1 MSTAETK
8 SAIAAILAAETGM
21 SAEELVSW
29 FEIPKQAEHGDL
41 AFPCFRLSNAL
52 RKAPP
57 QIAGDLHQ
65 KLFAAA
71 LPSGVASVAAVGGYL
86 NFKYE
91 TGSVIV
97 DSLRRVLTEGAS
109 YGSNT
114 SGNGQTVVLEYS
126 SVNIAKPFGIGHL
139 RSTII
144 GASLNRMFSKLGYKT
159 ISINHLGDWGTQ
171 FGNLI
176 AAYKRWGREY
186 SFAGNPIDD
195 LYRLYVRFHDVAKD
209 DSAFEQQGRDEF
221 RKLEQGDAENLAL
234 WQRFI
239 DYSMQ
244 DFDRVYRLLNV
255 HFDYSTGE
263 SFYRDKM
270 DAVIQE
276 LEKKRLLSQSEGATI
291 VDLSAY
297 DLTPCLIKKSDESTL
312 YATRDLTALLYR
324 KQTFNFAKILY
335 VVGTAQKLHFR
346 QFFKVAEL
354 MGYDWV
360 KTQAVHVDFG
370 WVKFA
375 GEMMSTRAGKV
386 IFFDEVLERAKS
398 LAREI
403 ITRENPDVSNVDWT
417 AEKVAV
423 AAIVFTQLRMRRN
436 KDVNF
441 IWEEALSFK
450 GETGPYLQY
459 THARLSSL
467 MQKYGK
473 SLPDLDADF
482 SLLGDEEKEVIKLFE
497 LYENKITRATEE
509 YETSILADYL
519 LELASA
525 FNSYWQRIRIIT
537 DDAALSRARMQ
548 MAYATRTIIADGL
561 RILGIEPLERM

>member
-1 MSTAETK
+1 MSTTEIKTQIAEVISTASGVPAK
-8 SAIAAILAAETGM
+8 
-21 SAEELVSW
+21 ELVWW
-29 FEIPKQAEHGDL
+29 FEIPKNPQHGDT
-41 AFPCFRLSNAL
+41 AFPCFRLAKPMGKSP
-52 RKAPP
+52 R
-57 QIAGDLHQ
+57 QIATELAD
-65 KLFAAA
+65 KLRSVK
-71 LPSGVASVAAVGGYL
+71 LPSGSFTIKPVGCYL
-86 NFKYE
+86 NITYGAGAGVVEPLK
-91 TGSVIV
+91 
-97 DSLRRVLTEGAS
+97 RVLTEGTA
-109 YGSNT
+109 YGSNS
-114 SGNGQTVVLEYS
+114 SGNGQTVLLEYS

-144 GASLNRMFSKLGYKT
+144 GAALNRMYQKLGYHT

-176 AAYKRWGREY
+176 AAYKRWGSEY
-186 SFAGNPIDD
+186 TFAGNPIKD
-195 LYRLYVRFHDVAKD
+195 LYALYVRFHDAAKD
-209 DSAFEQQGRDEF
+209 DPTFEQQGRDEF
-221 RKLEQGDAENLAL
+221 RKLEQGDAKNFVD
-234 WQRFI
+234 WQRFKN
-239 DYSMQ
+239 YSMQ
-244 DFDRVYRLLNV
+244 DFDRVYKLLNV
-255 HFDYSTGE
+255 EFDYPTGE

-270 DAVIQE
+270 DTVIRE
-276 LEKKRLLSQSEGATI
+276 LDRKHLLTQSEGATI

-297 DLTPCLIKKSDESTL
+297 DLPPCLIKKSDESTL

-324 KQTFNFAKILY
+324 KQTFNFNKILY
-335 VVGTAQKLHFR
+335 VVGTAQKLHFQ

-360 KTQAVHVDFG
+360 KDQAVHVDFG
-370 WVKFA
+370 WVKFG

-386 IFFDEVLERAKS
+386 IFFDDVLDRAQS

-403 ITRENPDVSNVDWT
+403 ITRENPDVANVDWT

-423 AAIVFTQLRMRRN
+423 AAIVFTQLKVRRN

-467 MQKYGK
+467 IQKYGK
-473 SLPDLDADF
+473 LLPDLGADF
-482 SLLGDEEKEVIKLFE
+482 GLLGEEEKEVIKLFE
-497 LYENKITRATEE
+497 LYEVKIARGAEE
-509 YETSILADYL
+509 YETLILADYL

-537 DDAALSRARMQ
+537 EDVELTRARMQ
-548 MAYATRTIIADGL
+548 MACATRTIIADGL
-561 RILGIEPLERM
+561 RLLGIEPLERM

>member
-8 SAIAAILAAETGM
+8 LAIVRLISAETGV
-21 SAEELVSW
+21 SADELLTW
-29 FEIPKQAEHGDL
+29 FETPKQAEHGDL
-41 AFPCFRLSNAL
+41 AFPCFRLSKAL
-52 RKAPP
+52 RKAPQ
-57 QIAGDLHQ
+57 QIADDLWRT
-65 KLFAAA
+65 LFASA
-71 LPSGVASVAAVGGYL
+71 LPVGVSGVKAIGGYV
-86 NFKYE
+86 NFTFE

-97 DSLRRVLTEGAS
+97 ESLKRVLSEGTA
-109 YGSNT
+109 YGSSL
-114 SGNGQTVVLEYS
+114 SGNDQTIVIEYS

-144 GASLNRMFSKLGYKT
+144 GAALNRMYRKLGYRT

-176 AAYKRWGREY
+176 AAYQHWGREY
-186 SFAGNPIDD
+186 TFAGNPIKD
-195 LYRLYVRFHDVAKD
+195 LYALYVRFHDIAQND
-209 DSAFEQQGRDEF
+209 PTFEQQGRDEF
-221 RKLEQGDAENLAL
+221 RKLEQGDAENSVL

-244 DFDRVYRLLNV
+244 DFNRVYGLLNV
-255 HFDYSTGE
+255 AFDHLTGE

-270 DAVIQE
+270 DAVIRE
-276 LEKKRLLSQSEGATI
+276 LEDKHLLSQSEGATI

-324 KQTFNFAKILY
+324 KQTFNFNKMLY

-360 KTQAVHVDFG
+360 KDQAVHVDFG

-386 IFFDEVLERAKS
+386 IFFDDVLERAQS

-403 ITRENPDVSNVDWT
+403 ITRENPDVANVDWT

-423 AAIVFTQLRMRRN
+423 AAIVFTQLKVRRN

-441 IWEEALSFK
+441 VWEEALSFK

-467 MQKYGK
+467 IQKYGK
-473 SLPDLDADF
+473 ALPDLSADLG
-482 SLLGDEEKEVIKLFE
+482 LLGEEEKEVIKLFE
-497 LYENKITRATEE
+497 FYETKITRGAEE
-509 YETSILADYL
+509 YETLILADYL

-537 DDAALSRARMQ
+537 DDVELTRTRMQ
-548 MAYATRTIIADGL
+548 MAFATRIIIADGL
-561 RILGIEPLERM
+561 RLLGIEPLERM

>member
-1 MSTAETK
+1 LSTAETK
-8 SAIAAILAAETGM
+8 LAIVRLISSETGI
-21 SAEELVSW
+21 SSDELLNW
-29 FEIPKQAEHGDL
+29 FETPKQAEHGDL
-41 AFPCFRLSNAL
+41 AFPCFRLSKAL

-57 QIAGDLHQ
+57 QIADDLWR
-65 KLFAAA
+65 KLFSSA
-71 LPSGVASVAAVGGYL
+71 LPAGVSSVKAISGYL
-86 NFKYE
+86 NFTFE
-91 TGSVIV
+91 TGSVITEA
-97 DSLRRVLTEGAS
+97 LRRVLSEGSA
-109 YGSNT
+109 YGSSS
-114 SGNGQTVVLEYS
+114 SGSGLTVLLEYS

-144 GASLNRMFSKLGYKT
+144 GAALNRMCRKLGYRT

-176 AAYKRWGREY
+176 AAYKRWGSEY
-186 SFAGNPIDD
+186 TFAGNPIKD
-195 LYRLYVRFHDVAKD
+195 LYALYVRFHEFAKD
-209 DSAFEQQGRDEF
+209 DPTFEQQGRDEF
-221 RKLEQGDAENLAL
+221 RKLEQGDGENLAL

-244 DFDRVYRLLNV
+244 DFNRVYGLLNV
-255 HFDYSTGE
+255 EFDHLTGE

-270 DAVIQE
+270 DGVIRE
-276 LEKKRLLSQSEGATI
+276 LEEKHLLSQSEGATI

-312 YATRDLTALLYR
+312 YATRDLAALLYR
-324 KQTFNFAKILY
+324 RKTFSFDKILY
-335 VVGTAQKLHFR
+335 VVGTAQKLHFQ

-360 KTQAVHVDFG
+360 KDQAVHVDFG

-375 GEMMSTRAGKV
+375 GEMMSTRQGKV
-386 IFFDEVLERAKS
+386 IFFDDVLDRAQS

-403 ITRENPDVSNVDWT
+403 ITRENPDVANVDWT

-423 AAIVFTQLRMRRN
+423 AAIVFTQLKVRRN

-467 MQKYGK
+467 IQKYGK
-473 SLPDLDADF
+473 PLPDLGADTG
-482 SLLGDEEKEVIKLFE
+482 LLGEEEKEVIKLFE
-497 LYENKITRATEE
+497 LYESKIARCVQE
-509 YETSILADYL
+509 YETLILTDYL

-537 DDAALSRARMQ
+537 DDVELTRARMQ
-548 MAYATRTIIADGL
+548 MACATRTIIADGL
-561 RILGIEPLERM
+561 RLLGIEPLERM

>member
-1 MSTAETK
+1 MSTN
-8 SAIAAILAAETGM
+8 AIKTQIAKVISTATGVLARDLEQ
-21 SAEELVSW
+21 W
-29 FEIPKQAEHGDL
+29 FETPKNSMLGDT
-41 AFPCFRLSNAL
+41 AFPCFRLAQSL
-52 RKAPP
+52 KKAP
-57 QIAGDLHQ
+57 QLIASDLKAQ
-65 KLFAAA
+65 WFSRDIPAGIAK
-71 LPSGVASVAAVGGYL
+71 VDAVGGYL
-86 NFKYE
+86 NFTYD

-97 DSLRRVLTEGAS
+97 ESLKRVLSEGTA
-109 YGSNT
+109 YGSSL
-114 SGNGQTVVLEYS
+114 SGNGQTILIEYS

-144 GASLNRMFSKLGYKT
+144 GAALNRMYSKLGYPT

-176 AAYKRWGREY
+176 AAYKHWGSEY
-186 SFAGNPIDD
+186 TFAGNPIKD
-195 LYRLYVRFHDVAKD
+195 LYALYVRFHGVSKD
-209 DSAFEQQGRDEF
+209 DPTFEQQGRDEF

-244 DFDRVYRLLNV
+244 DFNRVYGLLNV
-255 HFDYSTGE
+255 EFDHLTGE

-270 DAVIQE
+270 DTVIRE
-276 LEKKRLLSQSEGATI
+276 LEEKHLLSQSEGATI
-291 VDLSAY
+291 VDLSAH

-324 KQTFNFAKILY
+324 RKTYDFNKILY
-335 VVGTAQKLHFR
+335 VVGTAQKLHFQ

-354 MGYDWV
+354 MGYVWV
-360 KTQAVHVDFG
+360 KDQAVHVDFG
-370 WVKFA
+370 WVKFG
-375 GEMMSTRAGKV
+375 GEMMSTRAGKI
-386 IFFDEVLERAKS
+386 IFFDDVLDRAQT

-403 ITRENPDVSNVDWT
+403 ITRENPDVANVDWT

-423 AAIVFTQLRMRRN
+423 AAIVFTQLKVRRN

-459 THARLSSL
+459 THARLCSL
-467 MQKYGK
+467 IQKYGK
-473 SLPDLDADF
+473 PLPDLGADF
-482 SLLGDEEKEVIKLFE
+482 SLLGEEEKEVIKLFE
-497 LYENKITRATEE
+497 LYESKIRRCVEE
-509 YETSILADYL
+509 YETLIIADYL

-537 DDAALSRARMQ
+537 DNVELTRARMQ
-548 MAYATRTIIADGL
+548 MAFATRIIIADGL
-561 RILGIEPLERM
+561 QLLGIEPLERM